1 MAVDCEISPCLES
14 PEVGLS
20 QSGQSRR
27 AVLSLLTAGATFA
40 SAGLASAQAEG
51 ELSESQL
58 QKRLLRRITY
68 GPTESEVRDIKEI
81 GYDAYLE
88 SQLNYEAIDD
98 SACEAAAAWYSTI
111 NFDVHTLFKVR
122 VDVAKH
128 ELSYATVLRA
138 LKSKRQLY
146 QRMVEFWT
154 DHFNVYFDKV
164 GVLKVV
170 HDREVIRQ
178 HALGNFRQMLMANTK
193 SPATLVY
200 LDNEPSTKEAP
211 NQNLARELMELH
223 TLGVNGGYTQRDVIE
238 VAKCLTGWT
247 TILWPEDDKN
257 VGKFVFNKTMHHNGD
272 KVVLGKSIP
281 SGGWITDGET
291 VVRMLGA
298 RLNTGKNLARKLCRF
313 FLGYEPSQALVDEIA
328 SAFVQSQGD
337 IKTMLRIVL
346 RKDNVA
352 AAPLMMKRPFH
363 YTMGMLRQA
372 KAKVDNTWLIREI
385 LYEMGQHP
393 FEWAPPNGYPHASA
407 YWTANLLP
415 RWNLPFRLFYRDLDL
430 ISVKRDSIFGPAAT
444 VEEVLARINAA
455 FFQGEM
461 TSKAKA
467 AIRLQ
472 LIDDASALNRAMQAA
487 AMACTL
493 PGYQKC

>member
-1 MAVDCEISPCLES
+1 M
-14 PEVGLS
+14 
-20 QSGQSRR
+20 
-27 AVLSLLTAGATFA
+27 LSLLGVGAALGAA
-40 SAGLASAQAEG
+40 SVARAQAEG
-51 ELSESQL
+51 ELSETQL

-68 GPTESEVRDIKEI
+68 GPTEADVREIKEM

-88 SQLNYEAIDD
+88 AQLAYEAIDD
-98 SACEAAAAWYSTI
+98 TACETAAAWYSTI

-170 HDREVIRQ
+170 HDRDVIRK

-193 SPATLVY
+193 SPAMLVY
-200 LDNEPSTKEAP
+200 LDNEPSTKESP

-223 TLGVNGGYTQRDVIE
+223 TLGVNGGYTQKDVIE

-257 VGKFVFNKTMHHNGD
+257 VGKFFFNKTMHHNGD
-272 KVVLGKSIP
+272 KVVLGKLIP
-281 SGGWITDGET
+281 SGGWVTDGET
-291 VVRMLGA
+291 VVKMLGA
-298 RLNTGKNLARKLCRF
+298 RMNTGRNLARKLCKF
-313 FLGYEPSQALVDEIA
+313 FLGYETPALVEEIA
-328 SAFVQSQGD
+328 TVFVDTLGD
-337 IKTMLRIVL
+337 IKSMLRIVL
-346 RKDNVA
+346 RQDNVA

-393 FEWAPPNGYPHASA
+393 FEWAPPNGYPAPSP
-407 YWTANLLP
+407 YWAANLLP
-415 RWNLPFRLFYRDLDL
+415 RWNLPYRLFYRDLYL
-430 ISVKRDSIFGPAAT
+430 IAVKRDDIFKTALT
-444 VEEVLARINAA
+444 VEDALARINAV
-455 FFQGEM
+455 FYQGEM
-461 TSKAKA
+461 TSKAKT
-467 AIRLQ
+467 AIREQ
-472 LIDDASALNRAMQAA
+472 LIDDASAFNRSMQAA
-487 AMACTL
+487 AVACTL